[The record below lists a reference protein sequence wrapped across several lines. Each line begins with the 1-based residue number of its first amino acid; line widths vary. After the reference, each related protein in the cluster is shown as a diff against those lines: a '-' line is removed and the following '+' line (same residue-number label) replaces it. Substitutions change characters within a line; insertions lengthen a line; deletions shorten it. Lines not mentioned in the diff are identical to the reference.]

1 MNFQSCCCK
10 PKTTFTDRKYFL
22 EITDI
27 SLDYRKLPGII
38 GDEAMWPPGTMA
50 GVEDQNSARRRPVW
64 TGEVVGS
71 DKVLTTFSFL
81 GLDGGEPPPT
91 ADGL

>member
-1 MNFQSCCCK
+1 
-10 PKTTFTDRKYFL
+10 
-22 EITDI
+22 
-27 SLDYRKLPGII
+27 
-38 GDEAMWPPGTMA
+38 MA